1 MSSIAVSLVVFVAL
15 IGGVLLGALI
25 RNLGHSS
32 KLDEPSREVIK
43 LGTGL
48 LGTLAALVLGLLIAS
63 AKGSY
68 DTQVSQVRKLT
79 GDVVLLDLILAQYGP
94 EAHTA
99 RGRLRGALGEATDAI
114 WRENSSTG
122 ATRGPFK
129 TTAAGEDAFAKIQE
143 LEPQN
148 DAQRAFKNRAVDV
161 STDLLRTR
169 AFLFEQAGS
178 AIPAPFLAVLVFWLA
193 IIFMSFSLF
202 ARLNRTVI
210 VVLLILALS
219 VSGAIFLML
228 DLSEPFTGALRI
240 SSAPLRNALAPLGP

>member
-1 MSSIAVSLVVFVAL
+1 MSSIAVSLIVFVAL
-15 IGGVLLGALI
+15 ICGSLLGALI
-25 RNLGHSS
+25 RSLGHSS
-32 KLDEPSREVIK
+32 ELDEPSKDVIK

-68 DTQVSQVRKLT
+68 DTQVSQVRKFT

-94 EAHTA
+94 EANAA
-99 RGRLRGALGEATDAI
+99 RGLLRGAIGAATDAI
-114 WRENSSTG
+114 WRENST
-122 ATRGPFK
+122 AAARGPFK

-143 LEPQN
+143 LAPQN
-148 DAQRAFKNRAVDV
+148 DTQSAFKNRAVDV
-161 STDLLRTR
+161 STELVRTR
-169 AFLFEQAGS
+169 AFLYEQAGS

-240 SSAPLRNALAPLGP
+240 SSAPLRGALAPLGP

>member
-1 MSSIAVSLVVFVAL
+1 MGSIAVSVIVFVVLICGAL
-15 IGGVLLGALI
+15 VGALI
-25 RNLGHSS
+25 RNAVRTTE
-32 KLDEPSREVIK
+32 LDESSREVIK

-68 DTQVSQVRKLT
+68 DTQLTQVRKFT

-94 EAHTA
+94 QAHA
-99 RGRLRGALGEATDAI
+99 VRGLLRNAIDQSIDRI
-114 WRENSSTG
+114 WRENSTAA
-122 ATRGPFK
+122 ATKGPFK

-143 LEPQN
+143 LIPEN
-148 DAQRAFKNRAVDV
+148 DAQRAFKSRAIDV
-161 STDLLRTR
+161 SADLVRTR
-169 AFLFEQAGS
+169 AFLFEQSGG
-178 AIPAPFLAVLVFWLA
+178 AIPTPFLAVLVFWLA

-202 ARLNRTVI
+202 ARLNPTVI

-228 DLSEPFTGALRI
+228 DLSEPFTGSLRV
-240 SSAPLRNALAPLGP
+240 SSAPLHTALAPLEH

>member
-1 MSSIAVSLVVFVAL
+1 MSSSAVSAIVFVAL
-15 IGGVLLGALI
+15 ICGVLLGALI

-32 KLDEPSREVIK
+32 ELDEPSKDVIK

-68 DTQVSQVRKLT
+68 DTQVSQVRKFT

-94 EAHTA
+94 EAHPA
-99 RGRLRGALGEATDAI
+99 RGLLRRAIDAVTDQI
-114 WRENSSTG
+114 WRENGSAA

-129 TTAAGEDAFAKIQE
+129 TTAAGEDAFAKIQQ
-143 LEPQN
+143 LAPQN
-148 DAQRAFKNRAVDV
+148 DIQTAFKNRAVDV
-161 STDLLRTR
+161 STDLVRTR

-178 AIPAPFLAVLVFWLA
+178 AIPAPFLAVLIFWLA
-193 IIFMSFSLF
+193 VIFMSFSLF
-202 ARLNRTVI
+202 ARLNGTVI

-219 VSGAIFLML
+219 VSGAIFLMM